1 MRTPIIAGN
10 WKLNKTVDEALTLA
24 RDLKRQ
30 LNDLQHV
37 EIVIAPPFTALAPLA
52 KALSDSSIILA
63 GQNCYPA
70 EGAFTGEIS
79 PGLLRDVGC
88 RAVIL
93 GHSERRQLFGETDEF
108 VNLKIKAALTAGLR
122 VIFCIGE
129 TLAERNENQTFQ
141 VLETQIRKG
150 LAGLDSASMH
160 RLSVAYEPVWAIGTG
175 QTASNEQ
182 AQEAHRFIRS
192 LLAQILDQATADSTR
207 ILYGGSVNSD
217 NVDGLMAQTDIDGA
231 LVGGASLQAD
241 SFVRIARFKGR

>member
-10 WKLNKTVDEALTLA
+10 WKLNKTLDEALTLA
-24 RDLKRQ
+24 RDLKEQ
-30 LNDLQHV
+30 LSDLQNV
-37 EIVIAPPFTALAPLA
+37 DIVIAPPFTALAPLA
-52 KALSDSSIILA
+52 TALAGGSIILA
-63 GQNCYPA
+63 GQNCYPT

-88 RAVIL
+88 RAVIV

-129 TLAERNENQTFQ
+129 TLAERDKNQTFE
-141 VLETQIRKG
+141 VLETQIRQG
-150 LAGLDSASMH
+150 LAELDGASVN

-182 AQEAHRFIRS
+182 AQEAHGFIRS
-192 LLAQILDQATADSTR
+192 LLAELLGQATADSTR
-207 ILYGGSVNSD
+207 ILYGGSVKPD
-217 NVDGLMAQTDIDGA
+217 NVDGLMGQIDIDGA
-231 LVGGASLQAD
+231 LVGGASLQAE
-241 SFVRIARFKGR
+241 SFARIARFKRC

>member
-10 WKLNKTVDEALTLA
+10 WKLNKTLDEALTLV
-24 RDLKRQ
+24 RDLKEQ
-30 LNDLQHV
+30 LSDLQNV
-37 EIVIAPPFTALAPLA
+37 DIVIAPPFTALAPLA
-52 KALSDSSIILA
+52 TALSDSSIMLA
-63 GQNCYPA
+63 GQNCYPT

-88 RAVIL
+88 RAVII

-129 TLAERNENQTFQ
+129 TLAERDKNQTFE

-150 LAGLDSASMH
+150 LAGLDSASMN

-182 AQEAHRFIRS
+182 AQDAHRFIRS
-192 LLAQILDQATADSTR
+192 LLAEILGQAAADSTR
-207 ILYGGSVNSD
+207 ILYGGSVNPD
-217 NVDGLMAQTDIDGA
+217 NVDGLMGQVDIDGA

-241 SFVRIARFKGR
+241 SFVRIARFKRH